1 MASYIN
7 IPCFLFKVLF
17 FNFQHYLFV
26 NSSFIV
32 YKDKNVKFCILYII
46 YRIRKGITI
55 SAFLATTLTV
65 ISQTFAAPDPN
76 FHIYLAFGQSN
87 MEGAGPIG
95 AQDQTVDKRFQM
107 LSTVGGCNGHQLG
120 NWYDAVPPLAHCG
133 GKLGPVDY
141 FGRTMVKK
149 LPEQIKVG
157 VAVVAV
163 AGCDIQLFEKDKY
176 QSYNMPD
183 WMQNTVKNYGG
194 NPYGRLIDMGKKA
207 MESGVIKGILLHQG
221 ETNTGQQDWPNRVK
235 GIYDNIIKDLGL
247 NAQDVP
253 LLAGEVVSSGAGGSC
268 GSMNPIIQKLPQV
281 IPTAHVVSSE
291 GLQQQGDGL
300 HFTSEAYRTFG
311 ERYAEEMLKI
321 LGNVSVAPA
330 GNQAPAG
337 QEPAG
342 QAPANNAPVDNAPA
356 GQAPAGQAP
365 ANNPPFG
372 QAPGNN
378 PPFGQAPA
386 GQAPGNNPPFGQAP
400 ANNEQ
405 PAQNPPAQNPPA
417 QDPPAQNPPAGNPW
431 GGNNQWNQWG
441 GNNGGNNNQWNPW
454 GGNNGGNNN
463 QWNPWGG
470 NNGGNNNQWNPWGG
484 APQGAVS
491 NAAAGNSGGNC
502 AGLWG
507 QCGGNGFNGATCCS
521 EGTCKPVNEYFHQCQ
536 L

>member
-1 MASYIN
+1 M
-7 IPCFLFKVLF
+7 
-17 FNFQHYLFV
+17 
-26 NSSFIV
+26 
-32 YKDKNVKFCILYII
+32 
-46 YRIRKGITI
+46 RKGITI

-311 ERYAEEMLKI
+311 ERYAEEMLK
-321 LGNVSVAPA
+321 LVSTTPAASGNTAPTTDAPA
-330 GNQAPAG
+330 GNTAPTTDAPATNAPTTDAPAG
-337 QEPAG
+337 NTAPTTDAPATN
-342 QAPANNAPVDNAPA
+342 APANDTPA
-356 GQAPAGQAP
+356 G
-365 ANNPPFG
+365 NNFG
-372 QAPGNN
+372 NDQG
-378 PPFGQAPA
+378 
-386 GQAPGNNPPFGQAP
+386 
-400 ANNEQ
+400 
-405 PAQNPPAQNPPA
+405 
-417 QDPPAQNPPAGNPW
+417 GNPW
-431 GGNNQWNQWG
+431 GGNQGNQGGNPWDQGNQGGNSWG
-441 GNNGGNNNQWNPW
+441 GNQGGNPW
-454 GGNNGGNNN
+454 GGNQGGNPWDQGN
-463 QWNPWGG
+463 QGGNPWGG
-470 NNGGNNNQWNPWGG
+470 NPWGGNQGGNPWGG
-484 APQGAVS
+484 NQGGNPWGGNQGWGAPQ
-491 NAAAGNSGGNC
+491 NAAAPQAAAGGNC
-502 AGLWG
+502 AGMWA
-507 QCGGNGFNGATCCS
+507 QCGGQGFNGPTCCS
-521 EGTCKPVNEYFHQCQ
+521 QGTCQKINDYYSHCA
-536 L
+536 

>member
-1 MASYIN
+1 MRRN
-7 IPCFLFKVLF
+7 I
-17 FNFQHYLFV
+17 
-26 NSSFIV
+26 S
-32 YKDKNVKFCILYII
+32 IL
-46 YRIRKGITI
+46 TI
-55 SAFLATTLTV
+55 LATTFSV
-65 ISQTFAAPDPN
+65 VSKTFAAPDPN

-87 MEGAGPIG
+87 MEGAGPIEG
-95 AQDQTVDKRFQM
+95 QDKTVDKRFQM
-107 LSTVGGCNGHQLG
+107 LATVSGCNGRTTGQ
-120 NWYDAVPPLAHCG
+120 WYDATPPLANCN

-141 FGRTMVKK
+141 FGRTLVKK

-157 VAVVAV
+157 AVVVAV
-163 AGCDIQLFEKDKY
+163 AGCDIQLFEKDNYK
-176 QSYNMPD
+176 SYKMES
-183 WMQNTVKNYGG
+183 WMQNTVNAYGG
-194 NPYGRLIDMGKKA
+194 NPYGRLVEMGKKA
-207 MESGVIKGILLHQG
+207 KEVGVIKGILLHQG
-221 ETNTGQQDWPNRVK
+221 ETNTGQQNWPNRVK
-235 GIYDNIIKDLGL
+235 GIYQNLPTDLGL
-247 NAQDVP
+247 NANDVP
-253 LLAGEVVSSGAGGSC
+253 LLAGEVVSSAQGGSC
-268 GSMNPIIQKLPQV
+268 GSMNSIIQSLPQT
-281 IPTAHVVSSE
+281 IPTAHVISSQ
-291 GLQQQGDGL
+291 GLGQQGDGL
-300 HFTSEAYRTFG
+300 HFTSASYRTFG

-365 ANNPPFG
+365 AGQAPGNNPPFGQAPAG